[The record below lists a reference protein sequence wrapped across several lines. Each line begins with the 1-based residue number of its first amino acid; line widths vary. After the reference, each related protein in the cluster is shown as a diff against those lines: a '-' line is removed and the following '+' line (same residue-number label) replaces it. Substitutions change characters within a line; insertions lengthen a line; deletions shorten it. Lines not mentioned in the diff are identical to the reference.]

1 MSVALYLDLANYE
14 GKDVYQELLIGYIE
28 DIRRILKDCEAL
40 KKYDA
45 NLTKAISTDMEEPIK
60 NTEDGLL
67 KSVFT

>member
-40 KKYDA
+40 KSMM
-45 NLTKAISTDMEEPIK
+45 LI
-60 NTEDGLL
+60 
-67 KSVFT
+67 